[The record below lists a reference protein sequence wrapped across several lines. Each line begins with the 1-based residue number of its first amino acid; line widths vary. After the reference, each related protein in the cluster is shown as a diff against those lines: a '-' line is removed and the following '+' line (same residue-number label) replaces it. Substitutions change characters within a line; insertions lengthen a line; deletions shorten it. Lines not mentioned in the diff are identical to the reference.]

1 MFSER
6 QNAPSFRYPRAPN
19 CDNGTGSAPCI
30 PQTASQSEP
39 HPQRSMPLCLSTP
52 SHEVPRFSIS
62 LKHLKINQVQVN
74 GVNYV
79 MALSKAM
86 VRKPPCFHLAQAY
99 VRNRMIRVKAV
110 TIDGPLH
117 F

>member
-79 MALSKAM
+79 MALPKVL
-86 VRKPPCFHLAQAY
+86 VRNPPFSPLARPF
-99 VRNRMIRVKAV
+99 VRNRMIGEKGF
-110 TIDGPLH
+110 TIEGLFH